1 MQRTKNQKTF
11 TLTVTA
17 LLMALQIVMT
27 FTGIGY
33 IPVGPLKL
41 TLLTLPVAIGAVVC
55 GPYTGFVLGAT
66 FGLTSFATAVL
77 GMDALGALL
86 LSFGWKY
93 ALFLA
98 IVCIVPR
105 ILCGWLPALLTVKD
119 IVDKA
124 DEVLADTSKDAL
136 CADLRFGHDYP
147 FIAMCSAMGLEG
159 IGQNLATEEVNLKW
173 FGPWMTPFA
182 ANLQMIFY
190 KNKKGGDVLVKF
202 LVNERETA
210 LMGVE
215 PVSGPYY
222 RWSDVRKKFTTL
234 RY

>member
-105 ILCGWLPALLTVKD
+105 ILCGWLPALLNKWMKIKNETLSALICCPLVAIINTALFLGAFWLFFAGDLQSGDLGFTVSSLW
-119 IVDKA
+119 VLFVTWA
-124 DEVLADTSKDAL
+124 GVNALVEV
-136 CADLRFGHDYP
+136 G
-147 FIAMCSAMGLEG
+147 
-159 IGQNLATEEVNLKW
+159 VNLVL
-173 FGPWMTPFA
+173 GTAIVA
-182 ANLQMIFY
+182 ALRP
-190 KNKKGGDVLVKF
+190 VVKRF
-202 LVNERETA
+202 R
-210 LMGVE
+210 
-215 PVSGPYY
+215 
-222 RWSDVRKKFTTL
+222 
-234 RY
+234 